1 MSAPGWGADA
11 AVGVTQA
18 LAVLLVHLGE
28 EEDRQLA
35 VGAPASLRNLVVS
48 CFTTAS
54 RSGRHSACSGPSPF
68 LYIHVTFLFIYST
81 GL

>member
-28 EEDRQLA
+28 GDTQLA

-48 CFTTAS
+48 CPPATS
-54 RSGRHSACSGPSPF
+54 QLGRHSPCSGSSSF
-68 LYIHVTFLFIYST
+68 LYFH
-81 GL
+81 